1 MDLAKR
7 RGGSARCRWRRESPT
22 STAKPIARSSPHW
35 ATSRS
40 GTIFCRRRPSGF
52 WPLGCSN
59 AALARLRAGSGL
71 CRSLPLHVLAV
82 QTDEIDRIEHQWR
95 ETTVA
100 DCGRDD
106 LARER
111 EQPPRTLDH
120 DQRMQVFLGYV
131 DDAEHAGIG
140 EFEAEH
146 HLAGVFS
153 LAF

>member
-7 RGGSARCRWRRESPT
+7 RGGSARCRWQRESPT
-22 STAKPIARSSPHW
+22 PTAKLIARSSPHW

-52 WPLGCSN
+52 WPLAC
-59 AALARLRAGSGL
+59 LARLRAGGGL

-82 QTDEIDRIEHQWR
+82 QTDEIDGIEHQRR
-95 ETTVA
+95 EATVA

-111 EQPPRTLDH
+111 EQQPR
-120 DQRMQVFLGYV
+120 
-131 DDAEHAGIG
+131 
-140 EFEAEH
+140 
-146 HLAGVFS
+146 
-153 LAF
+153 